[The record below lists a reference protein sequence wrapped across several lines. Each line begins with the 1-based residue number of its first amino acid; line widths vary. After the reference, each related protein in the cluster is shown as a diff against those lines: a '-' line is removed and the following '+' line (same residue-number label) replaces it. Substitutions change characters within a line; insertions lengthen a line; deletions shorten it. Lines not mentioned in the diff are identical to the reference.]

1 MHLISSVLLLF
12 ASSCLGYEEVS
23 SPEYIAKTAAEKSD
37 IIWANLMEDTNPGDW
52 PGLLEL
58 PHLFQESM
66 CPTIRYS
73 KYFTA
78 IFSRKLFSPL
88 GLLVTSY
95 HLRMDGSQM
104 GQGGNSFTLWALS
117 AR

>member
-52 PGLLEL
+52 SVPG
-58 PHLFQESM
+58 
-66 CPTIRYS
+66 
-73 KYFTA
+73 
-78 IFSRKLFSPL
+78 
-88 GLLVTSY
+88 
-95 HLRMDGSQM
+95 
-104 GQGGNSFTLWALS
+104 
-117 AR
+117 